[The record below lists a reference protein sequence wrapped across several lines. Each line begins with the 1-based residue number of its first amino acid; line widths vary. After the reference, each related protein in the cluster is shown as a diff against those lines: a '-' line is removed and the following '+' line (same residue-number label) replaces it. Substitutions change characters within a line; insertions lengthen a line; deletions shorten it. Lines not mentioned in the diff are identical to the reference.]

1 MLCYTILL
9 LLWNMLFTTETDGDY
24 GCGRINKINK
34 KNKNQ
39 TKERIAMI
47 KNGYIIWIMSAMY
60 YI

>member
-1 MLCYTILL
+1 
-9 LLWNMLFTTETDGDY
+9 MLFTTETDGDY

-47 KNGYIIWIMSAMY
+47 KNGYII
-60 YI
+60 